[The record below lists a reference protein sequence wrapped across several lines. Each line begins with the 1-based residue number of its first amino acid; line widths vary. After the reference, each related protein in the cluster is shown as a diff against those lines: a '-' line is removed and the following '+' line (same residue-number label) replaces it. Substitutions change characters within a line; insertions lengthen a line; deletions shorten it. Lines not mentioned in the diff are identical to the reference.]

1 MIEFLRKLFYPITA
15 PINFIQNHFKAM
27 VFLLILILLFGDT
40 NSEDLQQHNVEKISL
55 VGPIFDVSEVI
66 EQLDDAATNSN
77 VKGVLFEVNS
87 PGGAVAPSVELAY
100 AVKRLQEVKPVVV
113 YSGGMLASGGY
124 YASVWADKIV
134 ANPGAMVGS
143 IGVIMHGANL
153 EEIMQK
159 IGIKSQIIQA
169 GAFKQVGTSDR
180 EWTKEERGELDKVIQ
195 DTYNMFVANV
205 ADGRDL
211 NISNAKDFANAH
223 IFTASQAKE
232 VGLVDDLGVEYD
244 AKNLLVELSGVD
256 VPIWNKADKIDEFM
270 KKLTSQGAS
279 MLHVYFPSLTMK

>member
-223 IFTASQAKE
+223 IF
-232 VGLVDDLGVEYD
+232 
-244 AKNLLVELSGVD
+244 
-256 VPIWNKADKIDEFM
+256 I
-270 KKLTSQGAS
+270 
-279 MLHVYFPSLTMK
+279 

>member
-232 VGLVDDLGVEYD
+232 VGLVDELGVEYD